1 MTEPSA
7 EPNSLYL
14 PIEEV
19 PLQKVI
25 IWGLVVILLTALR
38 PFYPLFFL
46 TFVFGYIA
54 HNAAEWL
61 LPRLEHRYTRK
72 QVIAYMFI
80 LVILAWVAI
89 GFLFLPRA
97 ITEAKN
103 MFQKE
108 KLDSITANLE
118 KMTRENR
125 VLGWVFQNYNFRED
139 VKKLGASAK
148 DMIFPAIQNLLG
160 LGIQLLL
167 AILFSFLITFGY
179 HHLASEIAKARET
192 RLHALYDEVAPEI
205 LEFGSV
211 MGKVFQAQ
219 AMIAC
224 VNMALT
230 ALGMLIL
237 GVPSVIPL
245 AMVVFFFSFIPVV
258 GVIISSVPM
267 CIVALTT
274 SGVGLMV
281 GVIVMVCIVHAIE
294 AYVLN
299 PRIVGA
305 HMKMNPIIVL
315 GILLFSEH
323 YFGVWGLVLGVP
335 ICYYL
340 FHYVLKEVIR
350 KKEEPGAAPLAAG
363 PAPAPASPA

>member
-1 MTEPSA
+1 MTEPNA
-7 EPNSLYL
+7 EPKSLYQ

-25 IWGLVVILLTALR
+25 IWGLVLILLAALR

-46 TFVFGYIA
+46 TFIFGFIA

-72 QVIAYMFI
+72 QIIAYMFL
-80 LVILAWVAI
+80 LVIFAWVAL
-89 GFLFLPRA
+89 GFLFMPRIITQA
-97 ITEAKN
+97 TQMFSANNVRRITENLEEMK
-103 MFQKE
+103 QKPGLRWVFDKFNFKEYAE
-108 KLDSITANLE
+108 KLRDVANQYAWE
-118 KMTRENR
+118 FIR
-125 VLGWVFQNYNFRED
+125 
-139 VKKLGASAK
+139 S
-148 DMIFPAIQNLLG
+148 LL
-160 LGIQLLL
+160 QLTMQFLL
-167 AILFSFLITFGY
+167 AILFSFLITFDF
-179 HHLASEIAKARET
+179 HRLASEIAKARET
-192 RLHALYDEVAPEI
+192 RLHGLYDEVAPEI

-219 AMIAC
+219 AMIAF
-224 VNMALT
+224 VNMCLT
-230 ALGMLIL
+230 ALGMMIL
-237 GVPSVIPL
+237 GLPSVVLL
-245 AMVVFFFSFIPVV
+245 ALVVFLCSFIPVV

-267 CIVALTT
+267 CLVALTAY
-274 SGVGLMV
+274 GAGHMV
-281 GVIVMVCIVHAIE
+281 GVIVMVCVVHAIE

-315 GILLFSEH
+315 GILLFSEN
-323 YFGVWGLVLGVP
+323 YFGIWGLVLGVP

-350 KKEEPGAAPLAAG
+350 KKEEPTAAATPAAAAPAAA
-363 PAPAPASPA
+363 APP